1 MYRLGNVFILG
12 DSYSTYVGY
21 IPAGYDPCYGDDIE
35 NGTDVHQV
43 EQTWWHQLIA
53 ATNSQL
59 VANHSWSGTTICNTG
74 YDGPDAPNSFIRRFD
89 RLLNEGFFS
98 ANPADTL
105 LIMGGQ
111 NDDWCNAPIGSLQ
124 TENWTEEDLLQYGP
138 AVCYLIHRIKTELPS
153 VRPIFI
159 INSEM
164 KPEIMSYQREACSR
178 YGVDCVQLDAI
189 HKMNG
194 HPSVVGMKQ
203 ICSQILDGLK

>member
-1 MYRLGNVFILG
+1 M
-12 DSYSTYVGY
+12 GY
-21 IPAGYDPCYGDDIE
+21 EPCYGDDIE

-43 EQTWWHQLIA
+43 EQTWWHQLMA
-53 ATNSQL
+53 ATESQL
-59 VANHSWSGTTICNTG
+59 TANHSWSGTTICNTG

-89 RLLNEGFFS
+89 RLIDEGFFEKYS
-98 ANPADTL
+98 VDTL

-124 TENWTEEDLLQYGP
+124 TGNWTEEDLLQYGP
-138 AVCYLIHRIKTELPS
+138 AICYLIHRIKIELPN
-153 VRPIFI
+153 VRPVFI

-164 KPEIMSYQREACSR
+164 KPEIMSYQREACAL
-178 YGVDCVQLDAI
+178 YGVECVQLDAI

-203 ICSQILDGLK
+203 IYSQVFNYLRGE